1 MREYERRV
9 LMEESN
15 ELKDKL
21 IALRKSTGM
30 NRRKFCEYFEIPYM
44 TESDWEH
51 GNRRIPTYFFRLL
64 EYYVRMEQMKK
75 DSDIKEKE

>member
-1 MREYERRV
+1 
-9 LMEESN
+9 MEENN

-30 NRRKFCEYFEIPYM
+30 NRRKFCEYFDIPYM

-51 GNRRIPTYFFRLL
+51 GNRRVPTYFF
-64 EYYVRMEQMKK
+64 
-75 DSDIKEKE
+75 DC

>member
-1 MREYERRV
+1 MREFKRRV
-9 LMEESN
+9 QMEENN

-30 NRRKFCEYFEIPYM
+30 NRRKFCEYFDIPYM

-51 GNRRIPTYFFRLL
+51 GNRRVPTYFFRLL

-75 DSDIKEKE
+75 DTDGKEKE